1 MLATIDIV
9 NLFEQSEQL
18 GKMIV
23 QSDIFE
29 EYRRAKHDLLTS
41 EEAQRR
47 IKAFQRMK
55 DQYEEVQRFGR
66 YHPDYSKV
74 MKEIREVKREMDLN
88 DTVAAFKRAETALQ
102 VLLDDISSLLAE
114 TVSPSIKVPR
124 EGALFADKGCGCG
137 SGGSCGCSA

>member
-74 MKEIREVKREMDLN
+74 MKEIREVKRDMDLN

-102 VLLDDISSLLAE
+102 
-114 TVSPSIKVPR
+114 
-124 EGALFADKGCGCG
+124 
-137 SGGSCGCSA
+137 